1 MSTGRYSI
9 IDISTDDIHFMQ
21 NPAKFPKEVH
31 GKMNNGMLPEEIYLI
46 SGEDNRGQTVRFGF
60 CYSKEE
66 AREAIIRYTKKNFF
80 WCKYEVINVL
90 GDETNDCE

>member
-46 SGEDNRGQTVRFGF
+46 SGEYNRGRTVRFGL

-66 AREAIIRYTKKNFF
+66 AREAIIRYAKKNFF

>member
-1 MSTGRYSI
+1 
-9 IDISTDDIHFMQ
+9 MQ
-21 NPAKFPKEVH
+21 NPAKFPQKVY

-46 SGEDNRGQTVRFGF
+46 SGEDNRGRTVRFGF

-66 AREAIIRYTKKNFF
+66 AREAIVRYAKKGFF

>member
-1 MSTGRYSI
+1 
-9 IDISTDDIHFMQ
+9 MQ

-66 AREAIIRYTKKNFF
+66 AREAIVRYAKKGFF

>member
-9 IDISTDDIHFMQ
+9 IDISTDDTHFMQ
-21 NPAKFPKEVH
+21 NPVKFPKEVH

-46 SGEDNRGQTVRFGF
+46 SGEDNRGRTVRFGF

-66 AREAIIRYTKKNFF
+66 ARKAIIRYAKKNFF

-90 GDETNDCE
+90 GDKTNDCE

>member
-31 GKMNNGMLPEEIYLI
+31 GK
-46 SGEDNRGQTVRFGF
+46 
-60 CYSKEE
+60 
-66 AREAIIRYTKKNFF
+66 KKQKKWTDIKALF
-80 WCKYEVINVL
+80 WRRR
-90 GDETNDCE
+90 

>member
-9 IDISTDDIHFMQ
+9 IDISTDDIHSMQ
-21 NPAKFPKEVH
+21 NPAKFPKEVY
-31 GKMNNGMLPEEIYLI
+31 GKMNN
-46 SGEDNRGQTVRFGF
+46 VRFGF

-66 AREAIIRYTKKNFF
+66 AREAIVRYAKKNFF

>member
-1 MSTGRYSI
+1 
-9 IDISTDDIHFMQ
+9 MQ
-21 NPAKFPKEVH
+21 NPAKFPKEVY

-80 WCKYEVINVL
+80 WCKYEVVNVL
-90 GDETNDCE
+90 GDETDDCE

>member
-46 SGEDNRGQTVRFGF
+46 SGEDNRGRTVRFGF

-66 AREAIIRYTKKNFF
+66 LFLVQVRSYKR
-80 WCKYEVINVL
+80 V
-90 GDETNDCE
+90 GR